1 MEVIKVPTLGKP
13 RSFIRYNVR
22 SMYTDGPVSW
32 EYQADENGAWLEAD
46 SALDYIARLEEQV
59 RALQDRQI
67 QQ

>member
-1 MEVIKVPTLGKP
+1 MEVIKVPTLGEA

-22 SMYTDGPVSW
+22 SMYPDGPVSW
-32 EYQADENGAWLEAD
+32 EYQAAENGQWLEAD